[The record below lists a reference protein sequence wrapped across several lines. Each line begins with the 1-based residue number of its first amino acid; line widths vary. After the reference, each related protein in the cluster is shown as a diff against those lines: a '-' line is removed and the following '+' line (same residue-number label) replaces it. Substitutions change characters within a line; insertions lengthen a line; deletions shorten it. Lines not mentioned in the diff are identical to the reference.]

1 MRISM
6 NFKKL
11 LWPMFCGMLAMTV
24 ACSSDSTTPTDPNT
38 PPGGD
43 PATPGTN
50 PGGNGGAYVSPV
62 ALATSAN
69 KDAAATIAN
78 KWAEG
83 HFVSME
89 TESGYYGSVAS
100 GFKEVFTGYSPVG
113 RIIWSGQSTG
123 TYKNKCSVTDATVPL
138 MKFRGCTVS
147 EGIGYGMLISY
158 FKGDDVMFNSLWNY
172 SRGFRQ
178 YFSTPFTP
186 WITFSFHYNQIDI
199 SSATDADLDIATALI
214 LMYYRTGGQD
224 YLNDAMTIVNAI
236 WDQEIEKSSKL
247 ILSGYTNM
255 WTTNPTFN
263 LSYFSPVALRLFA
276 TVDQNPAHDWNGVL
290 DAMYAYMKKVQDG
303 GTGVFPDWS
312 DAAGAAKNAPNSS
325 SDKTYWL
332 FDKESVRI
340 PWRIAWDYYWYQEP
354 RAQAILNTLNEFI
367 VKKSGGDVNNVTA
380 LGTNYSWNLSVG
392 ADKADMGV
400 ISSQWLGAWCA
411 TGLAGNADWLNA
423 CTSAVNAREPT
434 NNASSYFSDILL
446 TMYAQL
452 LNGVFVRPF

>member
-1 MRISM
+1 MRILM
-6 NFKKL
+6 NLKKL
-11 LWPMFCGMLAMTV
+11 LWPMFCAVLAMTV
-24 ACSSDSTTPTDPNT
+24 ACSSDSTSPSDPST
-38 PPGGD
+38 PGGD
-43 PATPGTN
+43 PNPGTT
-50 PGGNGGAYVSPV
+50 PPEGNGAYVSPV
-62 ALATSAN
+62 ALASSAN
-69 KDAAATIAN
+69 KDAAMAIAN

-89 TESGYYGSVAS
+89 TEAGYYGSVAS
-100 GFKEVFTGYSPVG
+100 GFKEVFASYSPVG
-113 RIIWSGQSTG
+113 RIVWSSQASG
-123 TYKNKCSVTDATVPL
+123 TYKNKCSVSDASVPA

-158 FKGDDVMFNSLWNY
+158 FKGDDNMFNSLWNY

-199 SSATDADLDIATALI
+199 SSATDADLDIATSLI

-247 ILSGYTNM
+247 ILSGYTSM

-276 TVDQNPAHDWNGVL
+276 AVDQNPAHDWNGVL

-354 RAQAILNTLNEFI
+354 RAKEVLDKLNDFI
-367 VKKSGGDVNNVTA
+367 VKKSGGDVNNVDA
-380 LGTNYSWNLSVG
+380 LGRNYSWNLSVG
-392 ADKADMGV
+392 ADKDGMGV

-411 TGLAGNADWLNA
+411 TGISGNTDWLNA
-423 CTSAVNAREPT
+423 CTSAVNARMPT